1 MRKGVVSRIYNLI
14 LDQEE
19 NEIEIEGLKSIW
31 EHDLKTEIRT
41 EDWIKIWKMRVLRLM
56 SVRIKEKFLKLV

>member
-1 MRKGVVSRIYNLI
+1 MQKDALRKGVVRRIYNLI

-31 EHDLKTEIRT
+31 EYDLKTIKAENWT
-41 EDWIKIWKMRVLRLM
+41 KIWKMRVLRLM
-56 SVRIKEKFLKLV
+56 LVRKR